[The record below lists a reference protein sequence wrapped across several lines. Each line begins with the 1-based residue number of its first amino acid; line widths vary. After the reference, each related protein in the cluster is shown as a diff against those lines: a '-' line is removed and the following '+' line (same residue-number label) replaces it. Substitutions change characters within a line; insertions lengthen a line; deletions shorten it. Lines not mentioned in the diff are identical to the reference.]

1 MDDRLQHFL
10 DAQAPVHAQ
19 VQAELRAG
27 RKQTHW
33 MWFVFPQLC
42 GLGHSTMARR
52 YGIADLAEARAYA
65 QHPLLGPRLREN
77 LQLLLAHRDLE
88 AEDLLGGID
97 AIKLRSCATLFAEA
111 APQDPLYREVL
122 QRFYGGRPD
131 PHTLA
136 LLQKGRP
143 A

>member
-1 MDDRLQHFL
+1 MDTLQRFL

-33 MWFVFPQLC
+33 MWFVFPQLR
-42 GLGHSTMARR
+42 GLGHSAMAQR

-65 QHPLLGPRLREN
+65 QHPVLGERLHEN
-77 LQLLLAHRDLE
+77 LQLLLAQRDLE
-88 AEDLLGGID
+88 AEDLLGEID
-97 AIKLRSCATLFAEA
+97 ALKLRSCVTLFAEA
-111 APQDPLYREVL
+111 APYEPLYREVL
-122 QRFYGGRPD
+122 ERFYGGRPD

-136 LLQKGRP
+136 LLHGAP
-143 A
+143 PS

>member
-1 MDDRLQHFL
+1 MDTLQRFL

-33 MWFVFPQLC
+33 MWFVFPQLR
-42 GLGHSTMARR
+42 GLGHSAMAQR

-65 QHPLLGPRLREN
+65 QHPVLGERLREN
-77 LQLLLAHRDLE
+77 LQLLLAQRDLE
-88 AEDLLGGID
+88 AEDMLGEID
-97 AIKLRSCATLFAEA
+97 ALKLRSCVTLFAEA
-111 APQDPLYREVL
+111 APHEPLCREVL
-122 QRFYGGRPD
+122 ERFYGGRPD

-136 LLQKGRP
+136 LLHGAP
-143 A
+143 SS

>member
-1 MDDRLQHFL
+1 MDALQRFL

-33 MWFVFPQLC
+33 MWFVFPQLR
-42 GLGHSTMARR
+42 GLGHSAMAQR

-65 QHPLLGPRLREN
+65 QHPVLGERLREN
-77 LQLLLAHRDLE
+77 LQLLLTQRDLE
-88 AEDLLGGID
+88 AEDMLGEID
-97 AIKLRSCATLFAEA
+97 ALKLRSCVTLFAEA
-111 APQDPLYREVL
+111 APHDPLYREVL
-122 QRFYGGRPD
+122 VRFYGGRPD

-136 LLQKGRP
+136 LLHRASP

>member
-1 MDDRLQHFL
+1 MDALQRFL

-27 RKQTHW
+27 RKRTHW
-33 MWFVFPQLC
+33 MWFVFPQLR
-42 GLGHSTMARR
+42 GLGHSAMAQR

-65 QHPLLGPRLREN
+65 QHPVLGTRLREN
-77 LQLLLAHRDLE
+77 LQLLLAQRDLE
-88 AEDLLGGID
+88 AEDMLGEID
-97 AIKLRSCATLFAEA
+97 ALKLRSCVTLFAEA
-111 APQDPLYREVL
+111 APRDPLYREVL
-122 QRFYGGRPD
+122 VRFYGGRSD

-136 LLQKGRP
+136 LLHRAPP